1 MAGLIFRSFFE
12 KENPMF
18 RRMSFIGLF
27 VLAALFAGPVV
38 ESAQACPN
46 CKEGIKSDDQMPRAY
61 QYSIIFMLTVP
72 ATIFTGFS
80 YTFYRL
86 SQQNAAKQQ
95 SLDPEV
101 LAQYDERVITALKQ
115 NDQE

>member
-1 MAGLIFRSFFE
+1 
-12 KENPMF
+12 MF
-18 RRMSFIGLF
+18 RKFALTGLF
-27 VLAALFAGPVV
+27 LLAAMFAGP
-38 ESAQACPN
+38 ALKTAHACPN
-46 CKEGIKSDDQMPRAY
+46 CKEGISTDDQMPRAY

-72 ATIFTGFS
+72 ATLFTGFS

-101 LAQYDERVITALKQ
+101 LAQYDERVIAALKQ
-115 NDQE
+115 DENDA